1 MRDKPHFLG
10 HRQRLRERFLAGG
23 ADALPDYEMLEL
35 VLFLAQP
42 RGDKKPLAKALMD
55 RFGSYSA
62 VISADPDELL
72 EIKGVGES
80 AIAAFKVVRE
90 AALRLSREDLGK
102 REILGSWQAVMDYC
116 RASMGHEKKEQFRV
130 FFLDRKNGLIK
141 DEVQQRG
148 TVDHTPAYP
157 REVVKRALDLGA
169 TALIIAHNHP
179 SGDPTPSQA
188 DIAMTREIR
197 DAAAKLGIILHDHII
212 VGRSGTTSFKS
223 AGLL

>member
-1 MRDKPHFLG
+1 VGDKPHFLG

-42 RGDKKPLAKALMD
+42 RGDKKPLAKALIE
-55 RFGSYSA
+55 RFGSYGA
-62 VISADPDELL
+62 AISADPEELR

-90 AALRLSREDLGK
+90 AAVRLSREDLGK
-102 REILGSWQAVMDYC
+102 REILGSWQSVLNYC

-197 DAAAKLGIILHDHII
+197 DAAAKLGIVLHDHII

>member
-1 MRDKPHFLG
+1 MGDKPHFLG